1 MVNFFKPQE
10 AELQG
15 ESIDSWVDKLSLKK
29 LVIFETFTPEL
40 KAPFERSS
48 RGNIILESAF

>member
-1 MVNFFKPQE
+1 MVNFFNPQE